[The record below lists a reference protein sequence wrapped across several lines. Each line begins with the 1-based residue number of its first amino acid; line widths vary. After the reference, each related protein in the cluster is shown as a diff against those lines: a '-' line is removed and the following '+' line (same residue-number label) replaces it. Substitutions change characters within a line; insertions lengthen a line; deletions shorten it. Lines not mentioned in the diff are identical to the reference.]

1 MDPDFASGVSGTLGR
16 RTSALGA
23 LRDLATDVVTA
34 PRRLALQRAARSASP
49 QRVLAVSVARPERAG
64 SAAAAAHELERT
76 TVHELAVRLAAP
88 RPGAGKWE
96 NLNALLES
104 QTLGDHDWLLIFDD
118 DVVLPRGFLDSFLFL
133 CGRFDLVLA
142 QPAHKFFSH
151 AAWAVTRR
159 RAASVARRTR
169 FVEIGPVTAI
179 RADAFPTLLPFPE
192 LHMGWGLDAH
202 WGAVAAE
209 HGWPVGIIDATPVR
223 HTRPVAGGY
232 DQSAARRGGRSLPR
246 RQAVRPPRPSAADDR
261 ELVRTL
267 VRVCRRRRVLPACRR
282 AGARDLGPPAGAG
295 GAGCGSRGG
304 GAGAAPARAVAG
316 GAAGT

>member
-16 RTSALGA
+16 RTAALGV
-23 LRDLATDVVTA
+23 LRDAAADVVTA
-34 PRRLALQRAARSASP
+34 PRRLALQRAARTCP
-49 QRVLAVSVARPERAG
+49 PFRVLAVSVARPERAG

-76 TVHELAVRLAAP
+76 TVHALAVRLAAP

-96 NLNALLES
+96 NLNALLDK
-104 QTLGDHDWLLIFDD
+104 QDLGSYDWLLIFDD

-133 CGRFDLVLA
+133 CERFGFVLA

-159 RAASVARRTR
+159 RLAPVARRTR

-179 RADAFPTLLPFPE
+179 RAPAFATLLPFPE

-202 WGAVAAE
+202 WGALAAE
-209 HGWPVGIIDATPVR
+209 HGWPLGVVDATPIR

-232 DQSAARRGGRSLPR
+232 DQ
-246 RQAVRPPRPSAADDR
+246 
-261 ELVRTL
+261 
-267 VRVCRRRRVLPACRR
+267 
-282 AGARDLGPPAGAG
+282 AGAMAEAERFLAGKPYVRNTEAQQTVD
-295 GAGCGSRGG
+295 SFTRW
-304 GAGAAPARAVAG
+304 
-316 GAAGT
+316 